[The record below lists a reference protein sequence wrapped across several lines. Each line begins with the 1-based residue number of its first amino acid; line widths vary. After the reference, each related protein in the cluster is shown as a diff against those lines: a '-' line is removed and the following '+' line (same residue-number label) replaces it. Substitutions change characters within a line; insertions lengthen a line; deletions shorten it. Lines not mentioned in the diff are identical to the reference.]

1 MVAYAFNK
9 TFKTFIERLA
19 LRVLCFGRN
28 SGRSSLM
35 VPEFREDDQPA
46 HGIPWPAYCSR
57 KCIANVSVHVKY
69 MGIGLWRE
77 SFIRKLIL
85 FIIRCCTSTYSST
98 SILYSNTWA
107 RMGTIRSS

>member
-1 MVAYAFNK
+1 M
-9 TFKTFIERLA
+9 
-19 LRVLCFGRN
+19 LR
-28 SGRSSLM
+28 
-35 VPEFREDDQPA
+35 PEFRPKLAHGPGIPGGRSKAFIVHEFQIGQPS

-85 FIIRCCTSTYSST
+85 FIIRCYTSTYSST

-107 RMGTIRSS
+107 RMGTIRNS